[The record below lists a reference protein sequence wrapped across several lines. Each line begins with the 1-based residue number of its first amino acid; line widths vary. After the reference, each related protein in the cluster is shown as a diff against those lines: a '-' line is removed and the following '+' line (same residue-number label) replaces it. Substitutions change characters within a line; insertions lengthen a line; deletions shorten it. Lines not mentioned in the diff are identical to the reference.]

1 MTREAGTSPR
11 LPRPAGP
18 YSHAARVGG
27 LIATA
32 GQGGADADG
41 VLAEDITEQTRQCLA
56 NVLEA
61 VRAGGGT
68 EADIIKVTVYLT
80 DTAHFAAMNEVYRE
94 TFSEPYP
101 ARSTVYLTLPAGMLI
116 EVDALA
122 VAEKEI
128 R

>member
-1 MTREAGTSPR
+1 M
-11 LPRPAGP
+11 
-18 YSHAARVGG
+18 
-27 LIATA
+27 
-32 GQGGADADG
+32 
-41 VLAEDITEQTRQCLA
+41 
-56 NVLEA
+56 LEA